1 MLFDS
6 VRFVFC
12 AQTVEKMDFKGS
24 AIRKYLM
31 FTWLGDSEHSCY
43 IYKMLAP
50 SLVFKNT
57 RSTGIMPSVLYCNA
71 ALQQGTGNF
80 EDLFAVGQKKNMNM
94 RRNMFY
100 VTMGEV
106 SE

>member
-1 MLFDS
+1 
-6 VRFVFC
+6 
-12 AQTVEKMDFKGS
+12 
-24 AIRKYLM
+24 
-31 FTWLGDSEHSCY
+31 
-43 IYKMLAP
+43 MLAP